1 MQKLKALFAP
11 RDMTEGTPWKNILM
25 FAVPLLLGNLIQQLY
40 NAVDT
45 AIVGRYVGD
54 DAVAAVTSCMP
65 VINLLL
71 ALMVG
76 IGMGT
81 SIRAS
86 QYYGARDKE
95 NLSLV
100 IGNCLTLTLLS
111 SIIIMAVG
119 IPLVPVL
126 LNLLNTPAEIMEWTG
141 QYLNIY
147 LAGVSGAMF
156 YNMLSGILRGLGDS
170 LSALGFLII
179 AALLNVVLDL
189 WFVIQFDMAVAGVAL
204 ATILSQGVS
213 AVLCFIKLKS
223 MSTLFDINRKTLRLN
238 KKTSLDMIKLGLPTG
253 FTQAAFSLAMLLI
266 QRLENSFGPM
276 FIATTGIVKRV
287 DGFTMLPS
295 FSFGS
300 AMTTF
305 IGQNVGARKYD
316 RLHKGAVQGAKL
328 AFFTS
333 IVLTCAILLFGRSML
348 GIFTN
353 TQEVIDLGMNIMYI
367 LVPGYLA
374 MGLTQTMSGVMRGAG
389 DTVTPMGISL
399 FSAILVR
406 TTLAYALVELSKT
419 PENPIGSPLMVYVSM
434 VISWVTGAL
443 VNVYFY
449 RRGNW
454 RRLLPTKDEACHEA
468 FE

>member
-25 FAVPLLLGNLIQQLY
+25 FAVPLLLGNLVQQLY

-54 DAVAAVTSCMP
+54 DAVAAVSSSMP
-65 VINLLL
+65 IINLLL
-71 ALMVG
+71 TLMVG

-86 QYYGARDKE
+86 QHYGARDRE

-100 IGNCLTLTLLS
+100 IGNCLTLTLIS
-111 SIIIMAVG
+111 SLIIMAVG

-147 LAGVSGAMF
+147 FAGVSGAMF

-204 ATILSQGVS
+204 ATIISQGVS

-238 KKTSLDMIKLGLPTG
+238 KKTTLDMIKLGLPTG
-253 FTQAAFSLAMLLI
+253 ITQAAFSLAMLLI

-295 FSFGS
+295 FSFGN

-316 RLHKGAVQGAKL
+316 RLHSGAVQGAKL

-333 IVLTCAILLFGRSML
+333 VVLTCAILLFGRSML
-348 GIFTN
+348 GVFTK
-353 TQEVIDLGMNIMYI
+353 TQEVIDLGMNIMCI

-406 TTLAYALVELSKT
+406 TTLAYVLVELSKT
-419 PENPIGSPLMVYVSM
+419 PENPIGEPLMVYVSM

-443 VNVYFY
+443 VNIYFY

-454 RRLLPTKDEACHEA
+454 RRLLPTKDEA
-468 FE
+468 

>member
-11 RDMTEGTPWKNILM
+11 RDMTVGSPWKNILM
-25 FAVPLLLGNLIQQLY
+25 FAVPLLLGNLVQQLY

-45 AIVGRYVGD
+45 AIVGQYVGD
-54 DAVAAVTSCMP
+54 DAVAAVTSSMP
-65 VINLLL
+65 IINLLL

-76 IGMGT
+76 IATGT
-81 SIRAS
+81 GIRVS
-86 QYYGARDKE
+86 QRYGAKDRK

-100 IGNCLTLTLLS
+100 IGNCLTLTLIS
-111 SIIIMAVG
+111 SLIIMGVG

-126 LNLLNTPAEIMEWTG
+126 LDLLNTPTDIIEWTG

-189 WFVIQFDMAVAGVAL
+189 WFIIQFDMKVAGVAL

-223 MSTLFDINRKTLRLN
+223 MSSLFDINRKTLRLN
-238 KKTSLDMIKLGLPTG
+238 KKTTLDMIKLGLPTG
-253 FTQAAFSLAMLLI
+253 ITQAAFSLAMLLI

-276 FIATTGIVKRV
+276 FLATTGIVKRV

-305 IGQNVGARKYD
+305 IGQNVGAKKYD
-316 RLHKGAVQGAKL
+316 RLHQGAVQGAKL
-328 AFFTS
+328 AFSTS
-333 IVLTCAILLFGRSML
+333 VVLTCAILLFGRRML
-348 GIFTN
+348 GIFTR
-353 TQEVIDLGMNIMYI
+353 TQEVIDWGMSIMYI

-389 DTVTPMGISL
+389 DTVTPMGISAFYRY
-399 FSAILVR
+399 FSTHNACLCLGSPIQNTGESARRALNGLCFHGYQLGHRRFSERVFLPPW
-406 TTLAYALVELSKT
+406 TLAAATAYQK
-419 PENPIGSPLMVYVSM
+419 
-434 VISWVTGAL
+434 
-443 VNVYFY
+443 
-449 RRGNW
+449 
-454 RRLLPTKDEACHEA
+454 
-468 FE
+468 